1 MGKWEGRLQLVRARI
16 EKERVSGGRVER
28 ERALRLAYV
37 VATHGLLAELEDE
50 LRTIVD
56 LERLALRLKPG
67 KRGGACYFTMS
78 RLFNLVES
86 MRSATHPI
94 LGTRATGA
102 RRYLFGGAQS
112 DVNSVHAALSDLLA
126 PVADVQIGYRAAR
139 NTGISENFS
148 I

>member
-1 MGKWEGRLQLVRARI
+1 
-16 EKERVSGGRVER
+16 
-28 ERALRLAYV
+28 
-37 VATHGLLAELEDE
+37 
-50 LRTIVD
+50 
-56 LERLALRLKPG
+56 
-67 KRGGACYFTMS
+67 
-78 RLFNLVES
+78 

-126 PVADVQIGYRAAR
+126 PVADVQIGDRAAR

>member
-50 LRTIVD
+50 FRTIVD

-67 KRGGACYFTMS
+67 KRGGAGYLTMS
-78 RLFNLVES
+78 LFNLVES
-86 MRSATHPI
+86 MRSACYAPHPWY
-94 LGTRATGA
+94 TCNWCTA
-102 RRYLFGGAQS
+102 
-112 DVNSVHAALSDLLA
+112 
-126 PVADVQIGYRAAR
+126 
-139 NTGISENFS
+139 ISFWRS
-148 I
+148 PKRC

>member
-1 MGKWEGRLQLVRARI
+1 MGKREGRLQLVRARI
-16 EKERVSGGRVER
+16 EEERVSGGRVER

-50 LRTIVD
+50 FRTIVD
-56 LERLALRLKPG
+56 LEGLALRLKPG
-67 KRGGACYFTMS
+67 KRGGAGYLTMS
-78 RLFNLVES
+78 LFNLVES

-102 RRYLFGGAQS
+102 RRNLFGGAQS

-126 PVADVQIGYRAAR
+126 PVADVQIGDRAAR
-139 NTGISENFS
+139 NTRISEDFS

>member
-16 EKERVSGGRVER
+16 EKERISGGRVER

-50 LRTIVD
+50 FRTIVD

-67 KRGGACYFTMS
+67 KRGGACYLTMS
-78 RLFNLVES
+78 LLFNLVKS

-94 LGTRATGA
+94 LGTRATRA

-126 PVADVQIGYRAAR
+126 PVADVQIGDRAAR

-148 I
+148 V

>member
-1 MGKWEGRLQLVRARI
+1 MGKGEGRLQLVRARI

-50 LRTIVD
+50 FRTIVD

-67 KRGGACYFTMS
+67 KRGGSGYLTISF
-78 RLFNLVES
+78 RNLVES

-126 PVADVQIGYRAAR
+126 PVADVQIGDRAAR